1 MYYLPNMH
9 LFVPADS
16 IETYKITK
24 KAVLDINHLLYE
36 IWKEAVPIITKPE
49 TYFAIGEAN
58 VIRYRKESLNFI
70 DAFEI
75 KQASKHKNENEK
87 LTIIACGAM
96 VAESMRAAYI
106 SEGRIRD

>member
-24 KAVLDINHLLYE
+24 KLFWILMGTCYMRFGR
-36 IWKEAVPIITKPE
+36 EAVPIITKPE

-106 SEGRIRD
+106 L